1 VLCNHRESLI
11 VEIEPSTF
19 DSLPQILQLMA
30 FTYVDHLLCY
40 VENIS
45 QLLNCHNASGC
56 KFVRS
61 MFELGLFD
69 EICNYLGHLI
79 CEHSST

>member
-45 QLLNCHNASGC
+45 LLLNCLNASGC
-56 KFVRS
+56 RFFSAMLRTSVS
-61 MFELGLFD
+61 
-69 EICNYLGHLI
+69 C
-79 CEHSST
+79 